1 MTTALGVSLHLGDSI
16 EPPDACLKHVLKGL
30 CLEMCGGIQQKET
43 LEGETGAS
51 VITRTGAGIG
61 AWDHLED
68 GSPRFVPVSFF
79 FLGGCLRPSVSES
92 SA

>member
-1 MTTALGVSLHLGDSI
+1 MTTALGFLLHRGDSI
-16 EPPDACLKHVLKGL
+16 EPPNACLKLVLKGL

-61 AWDHLED
+61 PWDHLED
-68 GSPRFVPVSFF
+68 GSPRFVPVFF